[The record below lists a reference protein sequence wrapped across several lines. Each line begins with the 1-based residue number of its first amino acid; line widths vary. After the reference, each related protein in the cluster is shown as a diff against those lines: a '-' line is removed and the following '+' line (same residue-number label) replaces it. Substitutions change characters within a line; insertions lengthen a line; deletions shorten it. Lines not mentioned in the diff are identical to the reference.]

1 MMKPEIDKMK
11 HLLIILLEAL
21 SSNPETLGSR
31 AAFVQGKAEAAGLG
45 DTDVQSL
52 LSWIENHMLATDEPE
67 WEDDPEIAAPSD
79 QAFRFF
85 GENDARYL
93 TPEGMGYLMAMHH
106 DKQINRRQL
115 EALLAYAARVA
126 YRPMDIYDLEPIIE
140 QVLFVPG
147 RPGMTGGA
155 SEGYETIN

>member
-1 MMKPEIDKMK
+1 MPKADKMK

-21 SSNPETLGSR
+21 SSDPETFGSR
-31 AAFVQGKAEAAGLG
+31 AAFVQSKAEAAGLG

-67 WEDDPEIAAPSD
+67 WEEDPEIAAPSD
-79 QAFRFF
+79 RAFRVF
-85 GENDARYL
+85 GEDDARYL
-93 TPEGMGYLMAMHH
+93 TPEGMGYLMSMYN

-115 EALLAYAARVA
+115 ESVLAFAERVA